1 MDVRYDACRS
11 SSSLPAVCSSR
22 DRPDRKSGALQR
34 RSHQQQ
40 STDSAIS
47 VSLEDIDDVDVL
59 STSSSAASSRLSLLT
74 FAARRDVTSGHVT
87 HVARLRRGMTLSGDD
102 LFPSRM
108 RDSLLMPTSTSPLSD
123 ITGRPTT
130 GAITKRR
137 DKPSEPTS
145 ETSANCSASP
155 QPEHEEKERV
165 SMSGEPAPRRRL
177 SSLIRRHLN
186 SQQYD
191 DEDSSISTSDN
202 YTSDYEDS
210 GTKFRWRDE
219 KASKSPRPRD
229 MYQRRSY
236 HVTRRRR
243 DVKRSQS
250 DSVQV
255 SRSNAKCRPGRDIL
269 MLSQQF
275 PSHHRTEPGQHSAVT
290 EHRRLQTGTEA
301 QCVAAKSN
309 APSCESSEHAA

>member
-1 MDVRYDACRS
+1 
-11 SSSLPAVCSSR
+11 VCSSR

-34 RSHQQQ
+34 QSHQQQ

-47 VSLEDIDDVDVL
+47 VSAEDIDDVDVL

-74 FAARRDVTSGHVT
+74 SAARRDVTSGHVT

-102 LFPSRM
+102 LFPARI
-108 RDSLLMPTSTSPLSD
+108 RDSLLMATSPLSD
-123 ITGRPTT
+123 IISRPTT
-130 GAITKRR
+130 GAVTKRL
-137 DKPSEPTS
+137 DEPSEPTS
-145 ETSANCSASP
+145 EISVNHSASP
-155 QPEHEEKERV
+155 QPEQQEKKRV
-165 SMSGEPAPRRRL
+165 SVSGEPAARRRL

-186 SQQYD
+186 TRHYD
-191 DEDSSISTSDN
+191 DEDSGTSTSDN

-219 KASKSPRPRD
+219 RASKSPRQRD

-250 DSVQV
+250 DSVPV
-255 SRSNAKCRPGRDIL
+255 SRSSARCRSERDIL

-275 PSHHRTEPGQHSAVT
+275 PSHHRTGSAQHSAAT
-290 EHRRLQTGTEA
+290 ESRHLQTGTEA
-301 QCVAAKSN
+301 QCVAAKGDV
-309 APSCESSEHAA
+309 PSCDGIEK